1 MSQYLILINS
11 DEKAQAKAT
20 VEQQKE
26 IMTAYMAYTQDLQKA
41 GVMLGGEAL
50 EPSAQGARIQFKEG
64 RRVVTD
70 GPFAEAK
77 EVIGG
82 YYLIDVK
89 TREEAVEWAAKCP
102 GAKHAGVE
110 VRAVRVFPKG

>member
-1 MSQYLILINS
+1 MSQYMIVISS

-20 VEQQKE
+20 VEQTNE
-26 IMTAYMAYTQDLQKA
+26 IMGEYMKYSEELAA
-41 GVMLGGEAL
+41 SGAMRGGEAL
-50 EPSAQGARIQFKEG
+50 EPSSKGARITHKEG

-77 EVIGG
+77 EVVGG
-82 YYLIDVK
+82 FYLIETK

-102 GAKHAGVE
+102 GSKHGTVE
-110 VRAVRVFPKG
+110 LREVRVFPKK

>member
-1 MSQYLILINS
+1 MSQYLIIINM

-20 VEQQKE
+20 VEQHKE
-26 IMTAYMAYTQDLQKA
+26 IAASYGTYTAELKSA
-41 GVMLGGEAL
+41 GVFLAGEGL
-50 EPSAQGARIQFKEG
+50 EPSNSGARIRFQEG

-77 EVIGG
+77 EVVGG
-82 YYLIDVK
+82 FYLI
-89 TREEAVEWAAKCP
+89 EAKSRDEAIEWAAKCP

-110 VRAVRVFPKG
+110 VRSVMTYPK